1 MQPRSFRKSTFA
13 GACDRSDQR
22 LQIAFGLVTRVAVIV
37 CVLFAD
43 GTRSK
48 AQSNASSSPLINAQ
62 VLDPVTRSLLNTHC
76 GSCHGGAASAGEINF
91 DEHSSIEKARR
102 EIEVWL
108 KVRQVLN
115 SRQMP
120 PPDAPQ
126 PTDVELKRLRSWTN
140 AFLKAEAVAK
150 AGDPGPV
157 LLRRLSNAEYD
168 YAIRDLTGLREL
180 EPTRDLPVDGAAGEG
195 FTNVGSGQAM
205 SPSLVRKYLDS
216 AKRTAEHLVLLP
228 T

>member
-1 MQPRSFRKSTFA
+1 MQPRSLRKSTFA

-76 GSCHGGAASAGEINF
+76 GSCHGGAASEGDINF

-102 EIEVWL
+102 EIE
-108 KVRQVLN
+108 
-115 SRQMP
+115 
-120 PPDAPQ
+120 
-126 PTDVELKRLRSWTN
+126 
-140 AFLKAEAVAK
+140 AV
-150 AGDPGPV
+150 
-157 LLRRLSNAEYD
+157 SYTH
-168 YAIRDLTGLREL
+168 LT
-180 EPTRDLPVDGAAGEG
+180 
-195 FTNVGSGQAM
+195 
-205 SPSLVRKYLDS
+205 
-216 AKRTAEHLVLLP
+216 LP
-228 T
+228 TTPYV